1 VEPSHARFRF
11 YAELNDHLPEA
22 LRYHTLERTF
32 LLSSTVKDMVESFGV
47 PHTEVELI
55 VANGESVGFSSSV
68 KDGDRIAIYPKFESF
83 DIMPELRVR
92 PGVLREIRFVL
103 DVHLGRLAAYLRMLG
118 FDALYER
125 CSTDPELV
133 QISSSQQRV
142 LLTRDRSLL
151 KHAAITHGYW
161 LRETNSRRQIAEI
174 VHRFDLA
181 RSIRSFTRCMRC
193 NAVLQPVL
201 KEQVHKSMP
210 ARIAALHEDVMQC
223 PNCERL
229 YWRGSH
235 YGHMGRWI
243 EELASVH

>member
-1 VEPSHARFRF
+1 
-11 YAELNDHLPEA
+11 
-22 LRYHTLERTF
+22 
-32 LLSSTVKDMVESFGV
+32 MVESFGV

-55 VANGESVGFSSSV
+55 VANGESVGFSYAV
-68 KDGDRIAIYPKFESF
+68 KDGDRIAVYPKFESF
-83 DIMPELRVR
+83 DITSELRVR

-118 FDALYER
+118 FDAWYER
-125 CSTDPELV
+125 YSADPELV
-133 QISSSQQRV
+133 QISASQQRV

-151 KHAAITHGYW
+151 KHAAVTHGYW
-161 LRETNSRRQIAEI
+161 LRETNSRQQIAEV

-181 RSIRSFTRCMRC
+181 RSIRQFTRCMRC

-201 KEQVHKSMP
+201 KESVHNSLP
-210 ARIAALHEDVMQC
+210 ARIAALHEEFMQC
-223 PNCERL
+223 PKCERL

-235 YGHMGRWI
+235 YDHMRRWI